1 MKFGLLYNTDYYP
14 EVHRSPAHYY
24 GDILEE
30 TQFAEEL
37 GYHAVWFGEHHY
49 SGYSFG
55 APPVIAMAAAART
68 KRIKVGAHPA
78 QPSAAARRGI
88 CDARRAQR
96 GPVGIRH
103 RARLS

>member
-14 EVHRSPAHYY
+14 EVHGSASHYY

-49 SGYSFG
+49 SG
-55 APPVIAMAAAART
+55 
-68 KRIKVGAHPA
+68 
-78 QPSAAARRGI
+78 
-88 CDARRAQR
+88 
-96 GPVGIRH
+96 
-103 RARLS
+103 